1 MQATSELG
9 DLGEPGFPGG
19 AGTAGRSRGARG
31 RRGVP
36 LVAVVGGC
44 GGAGAS
50 TLAVGLAVAALEVG
64 RGAVLFDADALGGGL
79 DRLVAAATEADR
91 REGGRAAPDEPDRG
105 AWPHDAD
112 SPRRR
117 RSGGRAPRGRLSLVA
132 WALHGGG
139 NIPVSG
145 MRNALRELR
154 AGTDLVVVDLP
165 RALDDAAQL
174 ALSEATH
181 SLVIAP
187 VSERAAVATAR
198 LLPKLAAV
206 GPRPELVARL
216 PARDELTP
224 REFADLLVLP
234 LAGVL
239 KPRRGRAS
247 APPDR
252 LSRLAGRSAVS
263 LERFSRRFV
272 ERCEASRYQFLDLAG
287 VAA

>member
-1 MQATSELG
+1 MQATSE
-9 DLGEPGFPGG
+9 LGEPGFPGG
-19 AGTAGRSRGARG
+19 AGIAGRPRGARG
-31 RRGVP
+31 HRGGAPVP

-50 TLAVGLAVAALEVG
+50 TLAVGLAVAALDLG
-64 RGAVLFDADALGGGL
+64 RCAVLFDGDALGGGL
-79 DRLVAAATEADR
+79 DRLVAAATDAERNEADP
-91 REGGRAAPDEPDRG
+91 GGPG
-105 AWPHDAD
+105 AWPHDSD
-112 SPRRR
+112 PPRRR
-117 RSGGRAPRGRLSLVA
+117 RPGGRAPSGRLSLVA
-132 WALHGGG
+132 WALRGGG

-154 AGTDLVVVDLP
+154 DGTDLVVVDLP

-216 PARDELTP
+216 PARDDLTP

-234 LAGVL
+234 LAGVVR
-239 KPRRGRAS
+239 PRRGHAS
-247 APPDR
+247 SPPDP

-263 LERFSRRFV
+263 LERFCRRFV
-272 ERCEASRYQFLDLAG
+272 ERCEASRYAFLDLAG
-287 VAA
+287 VTA

>member
-1 MQATSELG
+1 MQATSE
-9 DLGEPGFPGG
+9 LGEPGFPGG
-19 AGTAGRSRGARG
+19 AGIAGWARGARG
-31 RRGVP
+31 RRGDASVP

-50 TLAVGLAVAALEVG
+50 TLAVGLAVAALELG
-64 RGAVLFDADALGGGL
+64 RCAVLFDADALGGGL
-79 DRLVAAATEADR
+79 DRLVAAATDAER
-91 REGGRAAPDEPDRG
+91 RQDDSGGHAAWPHDDDPPREHRSGEGGRA
-105 AWPHDAD
+105 
-112 SPRRR
+112 S
-117 RSGGRAPRGRLSLVA
+117 SGRLSLVA
-132 WALHGGG
+132 WALRSGG

-154 AGTDLVVVDLP
+154 DGTDLVVVDLP

-234 LAGVL
+234 LAGVVR
-239 KPRRGRAS
+239 PRRGHAS
-247 APPDR
+247 SPPDP

-263 LERFSRRFV
+263 LERFCRRFV
-272 ERCEASRYQFLDLAG
+272 ERCEASRHGFLDLAG
-287 VAA
+287 VTA

>member
-9 DLGEPGFPGG
+9 EPGLPGG
-19 AGTAGRSRGARG
+19 AGSAVRPRYSRG
-31 RRGVP
+31 RRSGVPVP

-50 TLAVGLAVAALEVG
+50 TLAVGLAVAALELG
-64 RGAVLFDADALGGGL
+64 RCAVLFDADALGGGL
-79 DRLVAAATEADR
+79 DRLVAAATDVER
-91 REGGRAAPDEPDRG
+91 REDDPAEPE
-105 AWPHDAD
+105 AWPHDSD
-112 SPRRR
+112 PPRRR
-117 RSGGRAPRGRLSLVA
+117 GPGARVPSGRLSLVT
-132 WALHGGG
+132 WALRGGG

-154 AGTDLVVVDLP
+154 DGTDLVVVDLP

-174 ALSEATH
+174 VLSEATH

-198 LLPKLAAV
+198 LLPKLTAV

-234 LAGVL
+234 LAGVVR
-239 KPRRGRAS
+239 PRHGRAS
-247 APPDR
+247 APPDP

-263 LERFSRRFV
+263 LERFCRHFV
-272 ERCEASRYQFLDLAG
+272 ERCEASRYAFGDLAG
-287 VAA
+287 VAR